1 MSIWKS
7 EGVIDVLTLPQGLAI
22 KLGVIPCFIPMLFVR
37 YLNRMALSAMR
48 CAVVY
53 ARAVSYTPGPVSVS
67 VSGHISDCVATPTM
81 QPTMSL

>member
-1 MSIWKS
+1 MRLVRTRRQT
-7 EGVIDVLTLPQGLAI
+7 EAGNPLTLPQGLAM

-67 VSGHISDCVATPTM
+67 VPDHT
-81 QPTMSL
+81 Q